1 MAETHTKREVLASP
15 LFRDLARKK
24 DIVCFVLTAATL
36 AIYFGFI
43 SLVALRKDLLALKP
57 SPNVSLGILIGIGVI
72 VASWA
77 LTGVYAYWATRYYDR
92 TVREVL
98 AQLGEKP

>member
-1 MAETHTKREVLASP
+1 MGETHTKQEVLESP

-24 DIVCFVLTAATL
+24 DAVCLSLTAVTL

-77 LTGVYAYWATRYYDR
+77 LTGVYAYWATHHYDR

-98 AQLGEKP
+98 ARLGEKP